1 MGVPWETAA
10 KKGWDSFHEEDHQ
23 EAQTPDGNQMCFL
36 GPERIFGTMVIDGEA
51 VLEKA
56 FLTSLNKVESVGL
69 TFVSPKDVYVISRR
83 QTPEL
88 CEVVR
93 PVVYISRALGLGK
106 ASLGSLPI

>member
-1 MGVPWETAA
+1 MGVPWKTAA
-10 KKGWDSFHEEDHQ
+10 KKGWGSFHEDDHQ
-23 EAQTPDGNQMCFL
+23 EAQTPDGNQMGFL
-36 GPERIFGTMVIDGEA
+36 GPERIFGTMVVDGEA

-69 TFVSPKDVYVISRR
+69 IFVSLKDVYVISRR

-106 ASLGSLPI
+106 ASLGSLLI

>member
-1 MGVPWETAA
+1 MGEV
-10 KKGWDSFHEEDHQ
+10 
-23 EAQTPDGNQMCFL
+23 
-36 GPERIFGTMVIDGEA
+36 

-69 TFVSPKDVYVISRR
+69 TFVSLKDVYVISQR
-83 QTPEL
+83 QAPEL
-88 CEVVR
+88 CEVVK